1 MTITLRSSR
10 RETPHDLACS
20 PLAVVLMI
28 EIRNLED
35 VDGLKRASLS
45 ALRPQ
50 LVGAI
55 AEDADR
61 VLAEEKEDFVMA
73 DAKRP
78 CASTFMSVDRAL

>member
-1 MTITLRSSR
+1 
-10 RETPHDLACS
+10 
-20 PLAVVLMI
+20 MI
-28 EIRNLED
+28 EIRNPED

-61 VLAEEKEDFVMA
+61 VLAEEKEDA
-73 DAKRP
+73 
-78 CASTFMSVDRAL
+78 

>member
-61 VLAEEKEDFVMA
+61 VLAEEKETRDGGCQKTLRLNIYV
-73 DAKRP
+73 R
-78 CASTFMSVDRAL
+78 

>member
-20 PLAVVLMI
+20 
-28 EIRNLED
+28 R
-35 VDGLKRASLS
+35 LKRASLS

-61 VLAEEKEDFVMA
+61 VLAEEKEDA
-73 DAKRP
+73 
-78 CASTFMSVDRAL
+78 